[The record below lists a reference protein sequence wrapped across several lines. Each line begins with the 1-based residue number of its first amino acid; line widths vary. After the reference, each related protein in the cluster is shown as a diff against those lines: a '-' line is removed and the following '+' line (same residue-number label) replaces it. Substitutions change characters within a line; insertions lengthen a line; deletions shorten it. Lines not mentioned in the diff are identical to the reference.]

1 MNDLNGRIL
10 PDTSTGLPSVAHELE
25 ANAELNRLRTRLS
38 TLEDENRI
46 LKAENAELREKCMTR
61 FARIKNAENPAEMA
75 ALLHKI
81 YLTGA
86 SDYIHGRS
94 WNDLDDVEDMGT
106 WLQEIGKI

>member
-46 LKAENAELREKCMTR
+46 LKAENAELREKLMTNFER
-61 FARIKNAENPAEMA
+61 LKDVGTVNEAAEMIYD
-75 ALLHKI
+75 ALWRYVVDI
-81 YLTGA
+81 
-86 SDYIHGRS
+86 DINYI
-94 WNDLDDVEDMGT
+94 T
-106 WLQEIGKI
+106 AWLESRDNT